1 MAEALHTFPGRHA
14 RHTVLFSAETT
25 QLRNPARAQAWEGPQ
40 TLPTPTPHTAS
51 LPSGEVGRRLGEA
64 QQDGGPSVAGKA
76 GPGRDSHCNSPRLP
90 RAGLTPRG
98 PPGPADA
105 HPGPRASRTA
115 CLVRNVGAKGNEG
128 QCPNDVSLPCVARAA

>member
-1 MAEALHTFPGRHA
+1 MTECLSTCIASGRHLLSVCTVAEALHTFPGRHA

-51 LPSGEVGRRLGEA
+51 LPSSEVGRRLGEA

-76 GPGRDSHCNSPRLP
+76 GPGRDSHCNS
-90 RAGLTPRG
+90 
-98 PPGPADA
+98 
-105 HPGPRASRTA
+105 RASPER
-115 CLVRNVGAKGNEG
+115 V
-128 QCPNDVSLPCVARAA
+128 